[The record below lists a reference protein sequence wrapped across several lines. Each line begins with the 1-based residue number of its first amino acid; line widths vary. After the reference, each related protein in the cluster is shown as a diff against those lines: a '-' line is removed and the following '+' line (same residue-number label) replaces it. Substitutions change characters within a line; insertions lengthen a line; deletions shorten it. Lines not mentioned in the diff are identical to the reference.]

1 MKAIFL
7 LLSLAA
13 SGLYADEARFDPP
26 LKGAYLGVELEKT
39 GRGLR
44 VSAVKQL
51 SAAEGAGIQAGDLLL
66 AFGNFNELPRWSVR
80 QLWEA
85 LGELPGKGS
94 YQVTVLRD

>member
-1 MKAIFL
+1 MKTPLL

-44 VSAVKQL
+44 VVAVKKL
-51 SAAEGAGIQAGDLLL
+51 SSAEVAGIQAGDLLL
-66 AFGNFNELPRWSVR
+66 AFGDFEELPRWSVR

-85 LGELPGKGS
+85 LGKLPG
-94 YQVTVLRD
+94 